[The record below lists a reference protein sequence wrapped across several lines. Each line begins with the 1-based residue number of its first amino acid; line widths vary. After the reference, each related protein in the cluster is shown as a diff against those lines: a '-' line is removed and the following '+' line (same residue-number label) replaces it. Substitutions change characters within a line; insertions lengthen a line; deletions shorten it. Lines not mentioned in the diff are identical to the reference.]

1 MNIISKIWEIF
12 LFCFSTYPILDII
25 CPFLVFLFK
34 VKDSL
39 LAYFCFQE
47 LIFSYLL
54 FYINKNE
61 ETKYGFY

>member
-1 MNIISKIWEIF
+1 M
-12 LFCFSTYPILDII
+12 I

-61 ETKYGFY
+61 TKYGFIKYICPIIRFN